1 MQNEQDKKPD
11 AGTPPP
17 NTGFEEAAPEA
28 EAVASPEEALF
39 VPEDP
44 AVAEASA
51 ADRIAELEAEIAEW
65 KDKWVRQHA
74 EMDNLRK
81 RTQREKEDAGKF
93 AVSGFA
99 KDLLAVGDNLGRA
112 LQSLPEGIKDGDG
125 PVKNLAIGIE
135 MTRKELD
142 SVFER
147 HGISKV
153 EAIGKPMDPNFH
165 QAMFEVEDPAQ
176 PAGTVVQ
183 EMAPG
188 YVLHGRLLRPAM
200 VGVAK
205 GGPKPG
211 AAPEAAP
218 KAEGEPANAAN
229 DATIDLEPGDPS
241 SGGRFNQTV

>member
-11 AGTPPP
+11 ATTPP
-17 NTGFEEAAPEA
+17 NSGFEDAAPAA
-28 EAVASPEEALF
+28 ETPANPEEALF

-44 AVAEASA
+44 AAAEAA
-51 ADRIAELEAEIAEW
+51 GADRVAELEAEIAEW

-112 LQSLPEGIKDGDG
+112 LQSLPEGIRDGDG

-153 EAIGKPMDPNFH
+153 EAIGKPMDANFH
-165 QAMFEVEDPAQ
+165 QAMFEVEDPSQ
-176 PAGTVVQ
+176 PVGTVVQ
-183 EMAPG
+183 EMAAG
-188 YVLHGRLLRPAM
+188 YTLHGRLLRPAM
-200 VGVAK
+200 VGVSK

-211 AAPEAAP
+211 AAPEAAAP
-218 KAEGEPANAAN
+218 QAGSDPAGAAN

-241 SGGRFNQTV
+241 AGGRFNQTV